1 MRINRVA
8 LLFAL
13 LLLGGCDQSVP
24 EQKGFAGLGDQAA
37 QFTPVV
43 PGRVFSFPTDHAR
56 MMVFVSSGG
65 MSPPISRT
73 GRATISVCN
82 GRCFAAL

>member
-13 LLLGGCDQSVP
+13 LLLAGCDQPVP

-37 QFTPVV
+37 QFTAVV
-43 PGRVFSFPTDHAR
+43 PGGYSASRRITAPTMD
-56 MMVFVSSGG
+56 FVSSGG
-65 MSPPISRT
+65 TSPPI
-73 GRATISVCN
+73 
-82 GRCFAAL
+82 